1 MPFQGN
7 VAVLKILGT
16 LLCMTLSAAAVGAD
30 IHRGARPFEDCLGAA
45 IERKAGRVIKVEFKT
60 VDARKAYEFY
70 ILGSDGKAWD
80 VECDADKATIVSVER
95 EVDSVADPLFA
106 AQAKITETQAREI
119 LAREHPGEIEEI
131 EYEVEEDGKASY
143 EFDIAGKDGTQTKVE
158 VDAATGAIIEVDNE
172 LWQVGFE

>member
-1 MPFQGN
+1 
-7 VAVLKILGT
+7 
-16 LLCMTLSAAAVGAD
+16 MTLSAAAVGAD

-60 VDARKAYEFY
+60 VDARKAYEFD

-80 VECDADKATIVSVER
+80 LECDADTATIVSVER

-106 AQAKITETQAREI
+106 AQAKIAESQARRI
-119 LAREHPGEIEEI
+119 LAQRYPGEIEEV
-131 EYEVEEDGKASY
+131 EYEIEESGDASY
-143 EFDIAGKDGTQTKVE
+143 EFDVAAGNGTQTKVE
-158 VDAATGAIIEVDNE
+158 IDAATGEIIEIDRE